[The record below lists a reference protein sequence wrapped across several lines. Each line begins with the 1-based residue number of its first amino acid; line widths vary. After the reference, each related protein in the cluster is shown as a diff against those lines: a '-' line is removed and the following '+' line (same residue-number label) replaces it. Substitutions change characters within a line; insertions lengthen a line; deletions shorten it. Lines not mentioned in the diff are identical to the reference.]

1 MSELAIR
8 VEKLSKQYRIGQAQ
22 DSFKT
27 LRDTLS
33 NALLE
38 PVHRIAGL
46 LRSENT
52 EVRKPSGTVQA
63 LKNASFEV
71 RCGELVGII
80 GCNGAGK
87 STLLRI
93 LSRIT
98 EPTRGFAEIRGRV
111 GSLLEVGT
119 GFHPELTG
127 RENVYLNGAI
137 LGMKRSEIERKYDE
151 IVAFAGVE
159 KFMDTPVKH
168 YSSGMQMRL
177 AFAVAAHVE
186 PEILLVDEVLAVGD
200 AAFQKKCLSKMQD
213 VGSHGRTV
221 LFVSHNMS
229 AITRFCQRAIL
240 LNGGRIVEDG
250 PAHRVVSHYLCSGL
264 GTMAARQWTDL
275 RTAPG
280 NDIVRLRGVRVK
292 TEDGNTT
299 DVADI
304 RLPIGIEMEYQ
315 VLKPGYTL
323 MPHFTLFNQDDV
335 CVLTSLDLDPRWRGG
350 QRPVGHYV
358 STGWIPGNLLAEGT
372 MMVEAAMRTIEPD
385 ILHFAE
391 SDVVAFQ
398 VVDDMAGDTARG
410 DWRNDIPGAVRPLLE
425 WQTEFGRENSKD
437 IRSWPFQERLP

>member
-8 VEKLSKQYRIGQAQ
+8 VENVSKQYRIGQGQ

-33 NALLE
+33 NALLA
-38 PVHRIAGL
+38 PVHRVADLFRGQNA
-46 LRSENT
+46 RVPKVSE
-52 EVRKPSGTVQA
+52 TVWA
-63 LKNASFEV
+63 LNDISFDIK
-71 RCGELVGII
+71 CGELVGII

-93 LSRIT
+93 LARIT
-98 EPTRGFAEIRGRV
+98 EPTAGSAEIRGRV

-127 RENVYLNGAI
+127 RENVYLNGTI

-151 IVAFAGVE
+151 IVAFSGVE

-186 PEILLVDEVLAVGD
+186 PEILLVDEALAVGD

-221 LFVSHNMS
+221 LFVSHNMT

-240 LNGGRIVEDG
+240 LNGGKLVEDG
-250 PAHRVVSHYLCSGL
+250 PAHRVVSHYLCSGV
-264 GTMAARQWTDL
+264 GTMAARRWTDP

-280 NDIVRLRGVRVK
+280 NDVVRLRGVRVK
-292 TEDGNTT
+292 TEDGATT
-299 DVADI
+299 DAVDI
-304 RLPIGIEMEYQ
+304 RLPIGIEVEYQ
-315 VLKPGYTL
+315 VIKPDYTL
-323 MPHFTLFNQDDV
+323 VPHFTFFDQDDV
-335 CVLTSLDLDPRWRGG
+335 CVLTSLDLDPAWRGRA
-350 QRPVGHYV
+350 RPVGHYV
-358 STGWIPGNLLAEGT
+358 STGWIPGNFLAEGT
-372 MMVEAAMRTIEPD
+372 MMIEVAMRTIEPD
-385 ILHFAE
+385 ILHFSEANA
-391 SDVVAFQ
+391 VGFQ
-398 VVDDMAGDTARG
+398 VLDDMAGDTARG

-425 WQTEFGRENSKD
+425 WQTEFASED
-437 IRSWPFQERLP
+437 

>member
-1 MSELAIR
+1 MSQTAIR
-8 VEKLSKQYRIGQAQ
+8 VEKLSKQYRIGQGQ

-33 NALLE
+33 DALLD
-38 PVHRIAGL
+38 PIHRVGAL
-46 LRSENT
+46 LRRENT
-52 EVRKPSGTVQA
+52 QARKPSGTVRA
-63 LKNASFEV
+63 LRDVSFEIQ
-71 RCGELVGII
+71 CGELVGII

-87 STLLRI
+87 STLLKI

-137 LGMKRSEIERKYDE
+137 LGMKRSEIQRKYDD

-229 AITRFCQRAIL
+229 AITRFCRRAIL
-240 LNGGRIVEDG
+240 LNGGSIVEDG
-250 PAHRVVSHYLCSGL
+250 PAHKVVSRYLCSGL
-264 GTMAARQWTDL
+264 GTMAARHWTDP

-280 NDIVRLRGVRVK
+280 NDVVRLRGVRVK
-292 TEDGNTT
+292 TEDGKTT
-299 DVADI
+299 DAVDI
-304 RLPIGIEMEYQ
+304 RRPVGIEMEYQ
-315 VLKPGYTL
+315 VIKPGYTL
-323 MPHFTLFNQDDV
+323 MPHFTFFDQDDV
-335 CVLTSLDLDPRWRGG
+335 CVLTSLDVDPVWRRRP
-350 QRPVGHYV
+350 RPVGHYV
-358 STGWIPGNLLAEGT
+358 STGWIPGNFLSEGT
-372 MMVEAAMRTIEPD
+372 MMIEVAMRTVEPD
-385 ILHFAE
+385 ILHFSEA
-391 SDVVAFQ
+391 DAVAFQ
-398 VVDDMAGDTARG
+398 VVDDMTGDTARG
-410 DWRNDIPGAVRPLLE
+410 DWRNDIPGAVRPLLD
-425 WQTEFGRENSKD
+425 WHTEFALED
-437 IRSWPFQERLP
+437 